1 MIANS
6 GAAGAEEQKRV
17 AGYRAAEYVSDGQ
30 VIGLGTGSTVRYAI
44 EALGARVRDGLR
56 IVGVP
61 TSDGTVEMA
70 TAAGIPLAD
79 LNDRPSLDIAID
91 GADEIDPN
99 LNLIKGLG
107 NALVR
112 EKLVEAAA
120 RRLIVVSDES
130 KLVPA
135 LGSKAP
141 VPVAVVPFGWKLTRD
156 RLAALGARPVLR
168 LKPDGSVRVT
178 DDGLYILDCWFG
190 PIADP
195 YSLERSLKATLGA
208 VSTGLFLDF
217 PVTAVVAHADRSVTI
232 LDRKEQSQ

>member
-1 MIANS
+1 MER
-6 GAAGAEEQKRV
+6 AAGAEEQKKV
-17 AGYRAAEYVSDGQ
+17 AGYRAAEYVADGQ
-30 VIGLGTGSTVRYAI
+30 VVGLGTGSTVRYAL
-44 EALGARVRDGLR
+44 EALGERVRDGLK

-61 TSDGTVEMA
+61 TSGSTVQLA
-70 TAAGIPLAD
+70 TELGIPLAE
-79 LNDRPSLDIAID
+79 LNEHPTLDIAID
-91 GADEIDPN
+91 GADEIDPA

-120 RRLIVVSDES
+120 RRLIIVGDES

-141 VPVAVVPFGWKLTRD
+141 VPVAVVPFGWTSTRE

-168 LKPDGSVRVT
+168 LAPDGGPRVT

-195 YSLERSLKATLGA
+195 ASLERSLKATLGV

-217 PVTAVVAHADRSVTI
+217 PVTAIVARADRSVDVI
-232 LDRKEQSQ
+232 GPRPEAR